1 MKRTKKVTKSP
12 STPKTKTKASASL
25 APASTVKATS
35 RRTLRALGGRR
46 IVIEGFGGS
55 APTFVAISGGNDVP
69 TGAWLS
75 SSQLRRLVETARRIL
90 K

>member
-1 MKRTKKVTKSP
+1 MKPKTAP
-12 STPKTKTKASASL
+12 TPKQKASASL
-25 APASTVKATS
+25 APASSIKPTS

-46 IVIEGFGGS
+46 VVIEGFGRS